1 MYTIITGMSK
11 TYYDNIG
18 HAMIESWL
26 KFWPVD
32 TKLIVYSED
41 NLEFLNNE
49 RIKVVQLDS
58 LGERYIAFQSAKYQ
72 KNKLDNRMK
81 TYAKKAFPIIHHLQ
95 ETRGKLIWVDA
106 DVITLDTITKEWI
119 DSLITQDSFSAHL
132 GVPQAEYYSVETGF
146 FIINLENE
154 HRAEFLSKYQ
164 NIYYNL
170 DFTNMK
176 KPYDGDT
183 FGRIITEMR
192 SIENFKYTELSPDV
206 GIKSPF
212 NMVFENKM
220 QHYKAKRKLNFN

>member
-1 MYTIITGMSK
+1 MYTIITGMSQS
-11 TYYDNIG
+11 YYDHIG
-18 HAMIESWL
+18 QAMIESWL
-26 KFWPVD
+26 KFWPAD

-41 NLEFLNNE
+41 NLEFLNND
-49 RIKVVQLDS
+49 RIKVVPLDS
-58 LGERYIAFQSAKYQ
+58 LGEQYIKFQTAQHQ

-81 TYAKKAFPIIHHLQ
+81 TYAKKAFPIMHHLQ

-106 DVITLDTITKEWI
+106 DVITLNNITTEWI
-119 DSLITQDSFSAHL
+119 DSLIDQGSFSAHL

-146 FIINLENE
+146 FIIDLENK
-154 HRAEFLSKYQ
+154 HRSEFLSKYQ

-170 DFTNMK
+170 DFSNMK

-183 FGRIITEMR
+183 FGRIVTEMK
-192 SIENFKYTELSPDV
+192 SIADFKYTELSPDI

-212 NMVFENKM
+212 NIVFEDKM